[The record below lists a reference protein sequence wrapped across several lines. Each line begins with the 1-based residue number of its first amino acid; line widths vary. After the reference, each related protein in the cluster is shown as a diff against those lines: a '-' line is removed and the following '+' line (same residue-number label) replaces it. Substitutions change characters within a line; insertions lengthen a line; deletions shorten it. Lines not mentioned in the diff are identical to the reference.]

1 MVCFP
6 QSQGS
11 TFLAALFWV
20 SSFGGSWIYEAGR
33 PSGFWEA
40 FFFSPALQVIGF
52 QKFPFEKTILV
63 LAIAGVVKNFAC
75 VIWRQKCPS
84 QLQDMLINV
93 CCAEASLETGSPLIP
108 GFVSSC
114 LFASIICSGIGD
126 YAGEYFVEG
135 PLLLEGRRRLKW
147 PAGVGYRVT
156 DPEQMRSPLIT
167 WCLCLPICEMG
178 IVTLARPISLKVADE
193 IVYSFYQVI
202 APLG

>member
-1 MVCFP
+1 MF
-6 QSQGS
+6 
-11 TFLAALFWV
+11 A
-20 SSFGGSWIYEAGR
+20 
-33 PSGFWEA
+33 
-40 FFFSPALQVIGF
+40 
-52 QKFPFEKTILV
+52 V
-63 LAIAGVVKNFAC
+63 LRLR
-75 VIWRQKCPS
+75 WRQDPPS
-84 QLQDMLINV
+84 
-93 CCAEASLETGSPLIP
+93 SP
-108 GFVSSC
+108 VSCLLVS